1 MSPFVSICTSETLSL
16 LKLVTSFLLNH
27 LIHLLHFLQ
36 YSPVCVP
43 LSFV

>member
-1 MSPFVSICTSETLSL
+1 MLPFVSSCTSATLHL
-16 LKLVTSFLLNH
+16 LKSATSFLLNH

-43 LSFV
+43 LSFM